1 MRGTSGMR
9 PASPEHLV
17 RGIDANA
24 IRRSAVGDPPRAL
37 VEPDLAMAPTHVF
50 AVDDDVGAF
59 AATDD
64 VTPPRNYGRQRHVP
78 LAVRVVDLDVERSA
92 GDRRVL
98 DFDPVSLFRRSAHAV
113 FRPAALEIHLIG
125 MLARKWLAA
134 AELGQQFTVGF
145 VRGC

>member
-50 AVDDDVGAF
+50 AVDDDVRAL

-64 VTPPRNYGRQRHVP
+64 VTPPRSHGRQRHVP
-78 LAVRVVDLDVERSA
+78 LAVRVVDLDFKDAA
-92 GDRRVL
+92 GDRRAL
-98 DFDPVSLFRRSAHAV
+98 DFQSTFLFRRTCGALL
-113 FRPAALEIHLIG
+113 RPAALETHL
-125 MLARKWLAA
+125 
-134 AELGQQFTVGF
+134 
-145 VRGC
+145 